1 MHFHKLDLNLLVA
14 LDTLL
19 SLQSVSRAAEQLHM
33 SQSAMSNA
41 LARLRDY
48 FDDELL
54 VQIGRKM
61 ELTQRAEV
69 LRDAVQDVLLRID
82 TTITAQPKFEPAKS
96 DRVFRICLSDYSM
109 VTLIPHMLALAQ
121 SQASS
126 VKFQLLPQVGQ
137 PDRALERG
145 EADLL
150 VIPKAFC
157 SPNHP
162 MDILFEETFRCAVW
176 SGSRIAASGKLD
188 AEVYAQAGHAVMQP
202 TSFARPGHVVMQP
215 TMGNNLS
222 FEAGSMQKLGLERR
236 VEVSTFSFFAVPSL
250 VVGTER
256 IATVHARLARMA
268 ERFLP
273 VKLFPLP
280 FALPPM
286 EQAVQ
291 WHKYGTKDPGL
302 VWLRGLLSAAAKEMD
317 AEEGRDP
324 YCATDAQ
331 RAL

>member
-41 LARLRDY
+41 LARLRTY

-96 DRVFRICLSDYSM
+96 DRVFRICVSDYSM
-109 VTLIPHMLALAQ
+109 ITLMPHMLALAQ
-121 SQASS
+121 SQASA
-126 VKFQLLPQVGQ
+126 VKFQLFPQLGQ
-137 PDRALERG
+137 PDRVLERG
-145 EADLL
+145 ETDLL

-157 SPNHP
+157 SPSHP
-162 MDILFEETFRCAVW
+162 KDILFEETFRCVVW
-176 SGSRIAASGKLD
+176 SGSRIAATGKLD
-188 AEVYAQAGHAVMQP
+188 AEAYAQA
-202 TSFARPGHVVMQP
+202 GHVVMQP
-215 TMGNNLS
+215 TAYAQAGHVVMQPIGGSAMS
-222 FEAGSMQKLGLERR
+222 FEAGSMQKMGLERH
-236 VEVSTFSFFAVPSL
+236 VEVSTFSFVTAPYL

-256 IATVHARLARMA
+256 IATVHARLARSA

-291 WHKYGTKDPGL
+291 WHKYATKDPGL
-302 VWLRGLLSAAAKEMD
+302 VWLRGLLSEAVRKMD
-317 AEEGRDP
+317 SNG
-324 YCATDAQ
+324 
-331 RAL
+331 

>member
-41 LARLRDY
+41 LARLRAY

-69 LRDAVQDVLLRID
+69 LREAVQDVLLRID
-82 TTITAQPKFEPAKS
+82 TSITAQPKFEPTKS
-96 DRVFRICLSDYSM
+96 DRVFRICVSDYSM

-121 SQASS
+121 TQAGL

-150 VIPKAFC
+150 VVPKAFC

-162 MDILFEETFRCAVW
+162 TDMLFEESFCCLVW
-176 SGSRIAASGKLD
+176 SGSRIAATGKLD
-188 AEVYAQAGHAVMQP
+188 AEAYARA
-202 TSFARPGHVVMQP
+202 GHVVMQP
-215 TMGNNLS
+215 TSYAMAGQVVMQLTGGAGMS
-222 FEAGSMQKLGLERR
+222 FEAGSMQKMGLERR
-236 VEVSTFSFFAVPSL
+236 VEVSTFSFVALPSL

-256 IATVHARLARMA
+256 IATIHARLARMA

-273 VKLFPLP
+273 VKQFPLP
-280 FALPPM
+280 IALPPM
-286 EQAVQ
+286 VQAVQ
-291 WHKYGTKDPGL
+291 WHKYATKDPGL
-302 VWLRGLLSAAAKEMD
+302 VWLRGLLGEAVRKMD
-317 AEEGRDP
+317 SHQ
-324 YCATDAQ
+324 TV
-331 RAL
+331 L

>member
-1 MHFHKLDLNLLVA
+1 MHFNKLDLNLLVA

-41 LARLRDY
+41 LARLRTY

-82 TTITAQPKFEPAKS
+82 TSITAQPKFEPAKS
-96 DRVFRICLSDYSM
+96 DRVFRICVSDYSM
-109 VTLIPHMLALAQ
+109 ITLIPHMLALAQ
-121 SQASS
+121 SQASA
-126 VKFQLLPQVGQ
+126 VKFQLFPQVGQ
-137 PDRALERG
+137 PDRVLERG
-145 EADLL
+145 ETDLL

-162 MDILFEETFRCAVW
+162 RTILFEETFRCVVW
-176 SGSRIAASGKLD
+176 NGSRIAATDKLD
-188 AEVYAQAGHAVMQP
+188 AEAYAQA
-202 TSFARPGHVVMQP
+202 GHVVMQP
-215 TMGNNLS
+215 TAYALAGHVVMQPTAGTGMS

-236 VEVSTFSFFAVPSL
+236 VEVSTFSFVTAPSL

-291 WHKYGTKDPGL
+291 WHKYATKDPGL
-302 VWLRGLLSAAAKEMD
+302 VWLRGLLSEAVRQMD
-317 AEEGRDP
+317 SN
-324 YCATDAQ
+324 
-331 RAL
+331 

>member
-19 SLQSVSRAAEQLHM
+19 SLQSVSRAADQLHM

-41 LARLRDY
+41 LARLRTY

-61 ELTQRAEV
+61 ELTKRAEV
-69 LRDAVQDVLLRID
+69 LREAVQDVLLRID

-96 DRVFRICLSDYSM
+96 DRVFRICVSDYSM
-109 VTLIPHMLALAQ
+109 TTVIPNMLALAQ
-121 SQASS
+121 AQAGS

-150 VIPKAFC
+150 VVPKAFC

-162 MDILFEETFRCAVW
+162 KDILFEETFRCVVW
-176 SGSRIAASGKLD
+176 SGSRIASTGKLD
-188 AEVYAQAGHAVMQP
+188 SEDYAQAGHVAMQPISYAWSGHTVMQA
-202 TSFARPGHVVMQP
+202 TGGTAMSY
-215 TMGNNLS
+215 
-222 FEAGSMQKLGLERR
+222 EAGSMQKMGLERR
-236 VEVSTFSFFAVPSL
+236 VEVSTFSFVGAPSL

-273 VKLFPLP
+273 VKQFPLP
-280 FALPPM
+280 IALPPM

-291 WHKYGTKDPGL
+291 WHKYATKDPGL
-302 VWLRGLLSAAAKEMD
+302 VWLRGLLSEAVRKMD
-317 AEEGRDP
+317 EH
-324 YCATDAQ
+324 
-331 RAL
+331 

>member
-41 LARLRDY
+41 LSRLRDY

-69 LRDAVQDVLLRID
+69 LRDAVHDVLLRID
-82 TTITAQPKFEPAKS
+82 TTITAQPKFEPAKA
-96 DRVFRICLSDYSM
+96 DRVFRICVSDYSM
-109 VTLIPHMLALAQ
+109 VTLIPSLLALAQ
-121 SQASS
+121 SQASA

-150 VIPKAFC
+150 VVPNSFC
-157 SPNHP
+157 SANHP
-162 MDILFEETFRCAVW
+162 KDILFQETFCCVVW
-176 SGSRIAASGKLD
+176 SGSRIASSGKLD
-188 AEVYAQAGHAVMQP
+188 SEAYSQAGHVAMQP
-202 TSFARPGHVVMQP
+202 ISYAWSSQVVMQP
-215 TMGNNLS
+215 PGGSSMS
-222 FEAGSMQKLGLERR
+222 FEAGTMQKMGLERR
-236 VEVSTFSFFAVPSL
+236 VEVSTFSFVGAPSL
-250 VVGTER
+250 VIGTER

-268 ERFLP
+268 ERYLP

-280 FALPPM
+280 IALPPM

-291 WHKYGTKDPGL
+291 WHKYATQDPGL
-302 VWLRGLLSAAAKEMD
+302 VWLRGLLSEAVRNMD
-317 AEEGRDP
+317 AH
-324 YCATDAQ
+324 
-331 RAL
+331 

>member
-14 LDTLL
+14 LDALL

-48 FDDELL
+48 FADELL

-69 LRDAVQDVLLRID
+69 LREAVQDVLLRID

-96 DRVFRICLSDYSM
+96 DRVFRICMSDYSM

-121 SQASS
+121 SEASA
-126 VKFQLLPQVGQ
+126 VKFQLFPQVGQ
-137 PDRALERG
+137 PDRVLERG

-162 MDILFEETFRCAVW
+162 KDILFEESFCCVVW
-176 SGSRIAASGKLD
+176 SGSRIASNGKLD
-188 AEVYAQAGHAVMQP
+188 AQAYARAGHVAMQP
-202 TSFARPGHVVMQP
+202 TGGTGM
-215 TMGNNLS
+215 S
-222 FEAGSMQKLGLERR
+222 FEAGSLQKMGLERR
-236 VEVSTFSFFAVPSL
+236 VEVSTFSFFAAPSL

-256 IATVHARLARMA
+256 IVTLHVRLARMA

-273 VKLFPLP
+273 VKIFPLP
-280 FALPPM
+280 ITLPSM

-291 WHKYGTKDPGL
+291 WHKYVTKDPGL
-302 VWLRGLLSAAAKEMD
+302 VWLRGLLGEAVRRMD
-317 AEEGRDP
+317 SH
-324 YCATDAQ
+324 
-331 RAL
+331 

>member
-41 LARLRDY
+41 LGRLRDY

-96 DRVFRICLSDYSM
+96 DRVFRICVSDYSM

-121 SQASS
+121 SQASA

-145 EADLL
+145 DADLL
-150 VIPKAFC
+150 VVPNSFC

-162 MDILFEETFRCAVW
+162 KDILFEETFRCVVW
-176 SGSRIAASGKLD
+176 SGSRIASTGKLD
-188 AEVYAQAGHAVMQP
+188 SEAYAQAGHVAMQPITYVWSSHVAMQP
-202 TSFARPGHVVMQP
+202 TGATGM
-215 TMGNNLS
+215 S
-222 FEAGSMQKLGLERR
+222 FEASSMHKLGLERR
-236 VEVSTFSFFAVPSL
+236 VEVSTFSFVAVPSL

-256 IATVHARLARMA
+256 IATVHTRLAQMA

-273 VKLFPLP
+273 VKQFPLP
-280 FALPPM
+280 IALPPM

-291 WHKYGTKDPGL
+291 WHKYATKDPGL
-302 VWLRGLLSAAAKEMD
+302 VWLRGLLSEAVRKMD
-317 AEEGRDP
+317 SH
-324 YCATDAQ
+324 
-331 RAL
+331 

>member
-41 LARLRDY
+41 LGRLRDY

-96 DRVFRICLSDYSM
+96 DRVFRICVSDYSM
-109 VTLIPHMLALAQ
+109 VTLIPNMLALAQ
-121 SQASS
+121 SQASA

-145 EADLL
+145 DADLL
-150 VIPKAFC
+150 VVPEAFC
-157 SPNHP
+157 SANHP
-162 MDILFEETFRCAVW
+162 KDILFEESFCCVVW
-176 SGSRIAASGKLD
+176 NGSRIAISGKLD
-188 AEVYAQAGHAVMQP
+188 ANIYAQAGHVAMQP
-202 TSFARPGHVVMQP
+202 ITYAWSSHVAMQP
-215 TMGNNLS
+215 SGGTGMS
-222 FEAGSMQKLGLERR
+222 FEAGSMQKMGLERR
-236 VEVSTFSFFAVPSL
+236 VEVSTFSFVAVPSL

-256 IATVHARLARMA
+256 IATIHARLARMA

-273 VKLFPLP
+273 VKLFALP
-280 FALPPM
+280 IALPPM

-291 WHKYGTKDPGL
+291 WHKYATKDPGL
-302 VWLRGLLSAAAKEMD
+302 VWLRGLLSEAARNMD
-317 AEEGRDP
+317 EH
-324 YCATDAQ
+324 
-331 RAL
+331 

>member
-19 SLQSVSRAAEQLHM
+19 SLQSVSRAAEKLHM

-41 LARLRDY
+41 LGRLRDY

-96 DRVFRICLSDYSM
+96 DREFRICVSDYSM
-109 VTLIPHMLALAQ
+109 VTLIPHVLALAQ
-121 SQASS
+121 SQARA
-126 VKFQLLPQVGQ
+126 VKFQLFPQVGQ

-145 EADLL
+145 ETDLL
-150 VIPKAFC
+150 VIPQAFC

-162 MDILFEETFRCAVW
+162 KDLLFEETFCCVVW

-188 AEVYAQAGHAVMQP
+188 AEAYSQA
-202 TSFARPGHVVMQP
+202 GHVVMQP
-215 TMGNNLS
+215 SSYAMASHVMMPPSDGNRMS
-222 FEAGSMQKLGLERR
+222 FEAGSMQKLGLDRR
-236 VEVSTFSFFAVPSL
+236 VEVSTFSFVAVPSL

-256 IATVHARLARMA
+256 IATVHARLARMV
-268 ERFLP
+268 ERYLP
-273 VKLFPLP
+273 VKLFPMP
-280 FALPPM
+280 IALPPM

-291 WHKYGTKDPGL
+291 WHKYATKDPGL
-302 VWLRGLLSAAAKEMD
+302 VWLRGLLSEAVRKMD
-317 AEEGRDP
+317 S
-324 YCATDAQ
+324 
-331 RAL
+331 L

>member
-1 MHFHKLDLNLLVA
+1 
-14 LDTLL
+14 
-19 SLQSVSRAAEQLHM
+19 
-33 SQSAMSNA
+33 
-41 LARLRDY
+41 
-48 FDDELL
+48 L

-82 TTITAQPKFEPAKS
+82 TTITAHPKFEPAKS
-96 DRVFRICLSDYSM
+96 DRVFRICVSDYSM

-121 SQASS
+121 SQASA

-150 VIPKAFC
+150 VVPNSFC

-162 MDILFEETFRCAVW
+162 KDILFEETFRCVVW
-176 SGSRIAASGKLD
+176 SGSRIASTGKLD
-188 AEVYAQAGHAVMQP
+188 SNAYAQAGHVAMQPITYAWSSHVAMQP
-202 TSFARPGHVVMQP
+202 TGGAAMSY
-215 TMGNNLS
+215 
-222 FEAGSMQKLGLERR
+222 EAGSMQKMGLERR
-236 VEVSTFSFFAVPSL
+236 VEVSTFSFVAVPSL

-273 VKLFPLP
+273 VKVFPLP
-280 FALPPM
+280 IALPPM

-291 WHKYGTKDPGL
+291 WHKYATKDPGL
-302 VWLRGLLSAAAKEMD
+302 VWLRGLLGAAVRKMD
-317 AEEGRDP
+317 P
-324 YCATDAQ
+324 P
-331 RAL
+331 

>member
-41 LARLRDY
+41 LGRLRDY

-82 TTITAQPKFEPAKS
+82 TTITAQPKFEPAKA
-96 DRVFRICLSDYSM
+96 DRVFRICVSDYSM
-109 VTLIPHMLALAQ
+109 TTVIPNMLALAHA
-121 SQASS
+121 QAGS

-150 VIPKAFC
+150 VVPKAFC
-157 SPNHP
+157 SLNHP
-162 MDILFEETFRCAVW
+162 KDILFEETFCCVVW
-176 SGSRIAASGKLD
+176 SGSRIASTGKLD
-188 AEVYAQAGHAVMQP
+188 SEDYAQAGHVAMQPISYVWSSQAVMQP
-202 TSFARPGHVVMQP
+202 TGGTAMSY
-215 TMGNNLS
+215 
-222 FEAGSMQKLGLERR
+222 EAGSMQKMGLERR
-236 VEVSTFSFFAVPSL
+236 VEVSTFSFVAAPSL

-280 FALPPM
+280 IALPPM

-291 WHKYGTKDPGL
+291 WHKYATKDPGL
-302 VWLRGLLSAAAKEMD
+302 VWLRGLLSEAVRKMD
-317 AEEGRDP
+317 GH
-324 YCATDAQ
+324 
-331 RAL
+331 